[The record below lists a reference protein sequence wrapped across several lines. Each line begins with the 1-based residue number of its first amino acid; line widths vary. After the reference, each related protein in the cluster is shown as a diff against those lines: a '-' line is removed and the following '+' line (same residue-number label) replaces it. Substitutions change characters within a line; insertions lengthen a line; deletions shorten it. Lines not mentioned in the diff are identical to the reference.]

1 MRIEEQWSTKA
12 GSIKDLGLGKN
23 VGLGKPE
30 QGAPESRN
38 RGVDRAREAKD
49 PTQSGS
55 GEWGLTAL
63 PDFRSG
69 NWDHRHDATQRHQ
82 VTNTASSGGP
92 RSERRKNRRRPEG
105 EEDG

>member
-1 MRIEEQWSTKA
+1 MRIEEQWSTRA
-12 GSIKDLGLGKN
+12 GSIKDLGLGRN

-55 GEWGLTAL
+55 GEWGLTGAAAPYRRTVL
-63 PDFRSG
+63 GSG
-69 NWDHRHDATQRHQ
+69 
-82 VTNTASSGGP
+82 SGEWIEHGKA
-92 RSERRKNRRRPEG
+92 RIHNRAVLGSTVELG
-105 EEDG
+105 CKAAG